1 MDFFC
6 LFEVSYPDLTF
17 RKKID
22 LLQIKKNQNVM
33 LGFIRKIREKFRRK
47 KEIKRANSD
56 SAVAYYLHKTRSKK
70 QESNTR

>member
-1 MDFFC
+1 
-6 LFEVSYPDLTF
+6 
-17 RKKID
+17 
-22 LLQIKKNQNVM
+22 M

-56 SAVAYYLHKTRSKK
+56 SPVAYYLHKTRSKK